1 MEKTLNNHE
10 KLQKALDRLDT
21 AKHMRRIMD
30 SMNTDKYWNTTSDL
44 FNKESY
50 LQNTIESLNTS
61 RFLDESFN
69 LVNKEDFIQKT
80 LDSMN
85 ADKYWNT
92 TFDLFNKESYLQ
104 NVLENLNTDKYWN
117 DTFDWLN
124 NLYHSIQDLS
134 KIDDLKETATNILEN
149 YSSTDLKIGNDGTI
163 SVLGEMVSID
173 EINNEVQSFLKANI
187 YLPSQNKI
195 RDFLNNLIA
204 KIRQLKK
211 PIQFVLI
218 HIILQL
224 FLNVMSVY
232 VYHLVETKLNPP
244 KFSKREIIKKIR
256 GVTQQKFD
264 LEQLKNHR
272 IVSANILNV
281 RDKPDH
287 QSRKIDKLSL
297 GQVVKVIE
305 KKRNWTLIEY
315 HYENS
320 DDIFNGWVFT
330 RYLEKIH
337 K

>member
-1 MEKTLNNHE
+1 
-10 KLQKALDRLDT
+10 
-21 AKHMRRIMD
+21 
-30 SMNTDKYWNTTSDL
+30 
-44 FNKESY
+44 
-50 LQNTIESLNTS
+50 LNTS
-61 RFLDESFN
+61 RFLDEAFN
-69 LVNKEDFIQKT
+69 LVKKEDFFQT
-80 LDSMN
+80 ALDSMN
-85 ADKYWNT
+85 ADKYWNKA
-92 TFDLFNKESYLQ
+92 FDLFNKDGYLQ

-124 NLYHSIQDLS
+124 NFYHSIQDLS

-149 YSSTDLKIGNDGTI
+149 YSSTGLKIGNDGTV

-187 YLPSQNKI
+187 YLPAQNKF
-195 RDFLNNLIA
+195 RDFLNDLIA

-211 PIQFVLI
+211 PIQFVLTR
-218 HIILQL
+218 IILQI
-224 FLNVMSVY
+224 FLGVISGLCVY
-232 VYHLVETKLNPP
+232 KIVETEVNRP

-256 GVTQQKFD
+256 GITQQKFD
-264 LEQLKNHR
+264 LELLKNHR
-272 IVSANILNV
+272 VVSANVLNV
-281 RDKPDH
+281 REKPGH
-287 QSRKIDKLSL
+287 QSKKIDELSL

-330 RYLEKIH
+330 RYLKRFTS